1 MGNYR
6 ETILVVDDS
15 KFLNEHIKRIV
26 EQENYQVVGQA
37 FDGEEAVQKYQELL
51 PDCVTLDIVMPKMD
65 GIEALKQIKA
75 IDPAAGVVMVSSAGT
90 KDKVTEALLNGAKN
104 FIVKPFEEEKVL
116 EVIGAALG

>member
-1 MGNYR
+1 M
-6 ETILVVDDS
+6 
-15 KFLNEHIKRIV
+15 
-26 EQENYQVVGQA
+26 VGQA

-51 PDCVTLDIVMPKMD
+51 PDCVTLDIIMPKMD

-75 IDPAAGVVMVSSAGT
+75 IDPAAVVVMVSSAGT
-90 KDKVTEALLNGAKN
+90 KVKVTEALLNGAKN

>member
-1 MGNYR
+1 MGTYR

-26 EQENYQVVGQA
+26 EQENYEVVGQA
-37 FDGEEAVQKYQELL
+37 FDGEEAVQKCQELL

-75 IDPAAGVVMVSSAGT
+75 IDPAAVVVMVSSAGT

>member
-1 MGNYR
+1 MGTYR

-26 EQENYQVVGQA
+26 EQENYEVVGQA
-37 FDGEEAVQKYQELL
+37 IDGEEAVQKYQELL

-75 IDPAAGVVMVSSAGT
+75 IDPAAVVVMVSSAGT
-90 KDKVTEALLNGAKN
+90 KDKVTEALFNGAKN
-104 FIVKPFEEEKVL
+104 FIVKRFEEEKVL
-116 EVIGAALG
+116 EVMGAALG

>member
-1 MGNYR
+1 MGTYR

-26 EQENYQVVGQA
+26 EQENYEVVGQA
-37 FDGEEAVQKYQELL
+37 IDGEEAVHKYQELL

-75 IDPAAGVVMVSSAGT
+75 IDPAAVVVMVSSAGT

>member
-1 MGNYR
+1 MGTYR

-75 IDPAAGVVMVSSAGT
+75 IDPAAVVVMVSSAGT
-90 KDKVTEALLNGAKN
+90 KDKASEALLNGAKN

>member
-1 MGNYR
+1 MGTYR

-51 PDCVTLDIVMPKMD
+51 PDCVTLDIIMPKMD

-75 IDPAAGVVMVSSAGT
+75 IDPAAVVVMVSSAGT

>member
-1 MGNYR
+1 MGTYR

-26 EQENYQVVGQA
+26 EQENYEVVGQA
-37 FDGEEAVQKYQELL
+37 IDGEEAVQKYQELL

-75 IDPAAGVVMVSSAGT
+75 IDPAAVVVMVSSAGT

>member
-1 MGNYR
+1 M
-6 ETILVVDDS
+6 
-15 KFLNEHIKRIV
+15 
-26 EQENYQVVGQA
+26 VGQA
-37 FDGEEAVQKYQELL
+37 IDGEEAVQKYQELL

-75 IDPAAGVVMVSSAGT
+75 IDPAAVVVMVSSAGT
-90 KDKVTEALLNGAKN
+90 KDKVTEALLKGAKN

>member
-1 MGNYR
+1 MGTYR

-26 EQENYQVVGQA
+26 EQENYEVVGQA

-51 PDCVTLDIVMPKMD
+51 PDCVTLDIIMPKMD

-75 IDPAAGVVMVSSAGT
+75 IDPAAVVVMVSSAGT

>member
-1 MGNYR
+1 MGTYR

-75 IDPAAGVVMVSSAGT
+75 IDPAAVVVMVSSAGT

-116 EVIGAALG
+116 EVIGAALS

>member
-1 MGNYR
+1 MGTYR
-6 ETILVVDDS
+6 ETVLVVDDS

-26 EQENYQVVGQA
+26 EQGNYEVVGQA

-75 IDPAAGVVMVSSAGT
+75 IDPVAVVVMVSSAGT

-104 FIVKPFEEEKVL
+104 FIVKPFEEKKVL
-116 EVIGAALG
+116 EVIEAALG

>member
-1 MGNYR
+1 MGTYR

-26 EQENYQVVGQA
+26 EQDNYQVVGQA

-75 IDPAAGVVMVSSAGT
+75 IDPAAVVVMVSSAGT